1 MNSTRLATRLGIG
14 LLALAGIIVAVQF
27 RRLQALR
34 AETLRANAT
43 VAQAQAQFSVAAPHE
58 APKVT
63 PLTEDEKLELL
74 RLRSEVAR
82 LRQASTKSPT
92 RSSSGSGRSGGTG
105 PIPQTDPSTGIPFPE
120 GFRPVALAQFAGFAT
135 PQDTLESFFWAI
147 RRRDSNVIFQALTAE
162 SGQMITTAATHGET
176 ENPLEQ
182 IARLVPGYRIRST
195 KTESDNHAE
204 LEVQIDPRSPSQSEK
219 MVFDRVEG
227 VWKLRLQ

>member
-1 MNSTRLATRLGIG
+1 MHSTRLATRLGIG
-14 LLALAGIIVAVQF
+14 LLALAGIIAAVQF

-34 AETLRANAT
+34 VETLRANAT

-92 RSSSGSGRSGGTG
+92 RSSSRSGGTG
-105 PIPQTDPSTGIPFPE
+105 RIPQTAPSTGIPFPE

-219 MVFDRVEG
+219 MAFDRVDG
-227 VWKLRLQ
+227 VWKLRLH